1 MLNFIG
7 GVQPLGVVLNAA
19 TSPDSSPEAQMLS
32 FVYSVIIMIVA
43 TTVITFVYKR
53 KNAALKKQR

>member
-1 MLNFIG
+1 
-7 GVQPLGVVLNAA
+7 
-19 TSPDSSPEAQMLS
+19 MLS
-32 FVYSVIIMIVA
+32 FLYSVIIIIVA